1 MLRPSYRVSL
11 CVLFVSLLQVTAQ
24 TKPEPAQQ
32 VKTNSG
38 LDVPCAMPN
47 LPAPS
52 RAPNIFSDEQE
63 EWLGDVIDQTFRQN
77 FHVVE
82 DPDGYLQKLGERL
95 LAQLPPTKMHYRFF
109 IVDAPELNSF
119 GTAGGR
125 IYIFRRIISFTQN
138 EDELAAL
145 LGHEIG
151 HIVTHQS
158 AIDFSE
164 WFQELNI
171 RQVGDRQDIFNKW
184 NQLVDNAAKLHSHS
198 SAKREQEEQLVADRI
213 GLYAMARAGYDPTHA
228 VDFLDRLFQTKRK
241 TGGFWSDFFGRTSP
255 EAKRLRE
262 VMRNATPLPANCISP
277 LPSDSPA
284 HFASWQKAVVESKI
298 ATAKEDVQ
306 GVLKKTSLAP
316 QLRGDL
322 HSILFSPDG
331 AYMLAQDE
339 SSIFLL
345 SREPLQNLFRID
357 APDAHAAQFSPDSHS
372 VVFYDKEFRVEKWDI
387 ANKQRASIHQVTLP
401 MQCMQTRL
409 SPTGDVLACMTGEFE
424 LQLIDVPKNT
434 VLFSRKRL
442 YQPEGFEL
450 YFIELM
456 ALFGA
461 PPQLFHMNFSPDGRY
476 FLVGHGRTTLGY
488 DLQTH
493 EELKLAKRIKD
504 LIGRDFTFLSSDRI
518 AGTEFGNSQQKLSLL
533 QFPSGDPIDA
543 FPMNTGGGISRA
555 TKGDYA
561 LVHGGTVP
569 VGVVDLKEKKAIM
582 GYKSPGFDIY
592 DQWFAGEAV
601 GGEVGVFNISDKKLV
616 ANVHLPDSPLGSPRA
631 VAFSPNGKWLA
642 ASGPTRGAIWNV
654 ETGERMFYTLGFE
667 SAYFDQD
674 RFIGE
679 FPKHE
684 KNPPRMFQ
692 FDPTDKSGKLLYA
705 LPETTGDSPAQV
717 FNPARTWQLGELL
730 MTLAPQEGKQNMGK
744 FLMQAYDVRTKTK
757 LWEKNV
763 RKSRFEFFH
772 SRPGRTV
779 TMLVIDY
786 DAIKAEAREDAAL
799 NAKLQAIEG
808 TEGKKDSYV
817 LRVFDAQNGN
827 DLGAVLVDT
836 GKLSFRVLWATTVR
850 DTVLVGDS
858 INRTLVYSL
867 KSGAQKGKI
876 LGNPRAISNDGSK
889 MLIETSKGAADLYD
903 IGTLKILTHFTF
915 PSRIVHAEFTAE
927 GNKLMVLTADQSVYQ
942 INVEGA
948 SAGSQTAST
957 DKLR

>member
-1 MLRPSYRVSL
+1 MARPSYFVAL
-11 CVLFVSLLQVTAQ
+11 CILVASLLQVTPQAQ
-24 TKPEPAQQ
+24 PAQQ
-32 VKTNSG
+32 TKSLSG
-38 LDVPCAMPN
+38 PGTACAMPV
-47 LPAPS
+47 LPATS
-52 RAPNIFSDEQE
+52 RATDIFNDEQE
-63 EWLGDVIDQTFRQN
+63 EWLGDVIDQTLRRD

-95 LAQLPPTKMHYRFF
+95 LAQLPPTKMHYRFS
-109 IVDAPELNSF
+109 IVDAPNLNSF

-164 WFQELNI
+164 WLQELNV
-171 RQVGDRQDIFNKW
+171 REVGDRQDIFNKW
-184 NQLVDNAAKLHSHS
+184 NLLMDNAAKIHGHS
-198 SAKREQEEQLVADRI
+198 SNKREQEEQLVADRI
-213 GLYAMARAGYDPTHA
+213 GLYAMTRAGYDPTHA
-228 VDFLDRLFQTKRK
+228 VDFLDRLFQTRRK

-255 EAKRLRE
+255 ESKRLRE
-262 VMRNATPLPANCISP
+262 ITRNATPLAANCISP
-277 LPSDSPA
+277 LPSDSAA
-284 HFASWQKAVVESKI
+284 HFTAWQKAVVESRI
-298 ATAKEDVQ
+298 ASAKEDVQ

-331 AYMLAQDE
+331 TYMLAQDE

-345 SREPLQNLFRID
+345 SRDPLQNLFRID
-357 APDAHAAQFSPDSHS
+357 APDAYAAQFSPDSHS
-372 VVFYDKEFRVEKWDI
+372 VVFYDKEFRVEKWDV
-387 ANKQRASIHQVTLP
+387 AGKQRASIHQVTLP
-401 MQCMQTRL
+401 MQCLQTRL
-409 SPTGDVLACMTGEFE
+409 SPTGDILACMTGDFE
-424 LQLIDVPKNT
+424 LQLVDVPKNT
-434 VLFSRKRL
+434 VLFSRKKF

-456 ALFGA
+456 AMFGEL
-461 PPQLFHMNFSPDGRY
+461 PKLFHMNFSPDGRY
-476 FLVGHGRTTLGY
+476 FLLGHGRAALGY

-493 EELKLAKRIKD
+493 EELKLAKRIKE
-504 LIGRDFTFLSSDRI
+504 LIGREFTFLSNDKI
-518 AGTEFGNSQQKLSLL
+518 AAGDYSGVQQKLALA
-533 QFPSGDPIDA
+533 QFPSGDAIDVY
-543 FPMNTGGGISRA
+543 PMAIGGGMVRA
-555 TKGDYA
+555 TKGDY
-561 LVHGGTVP
+561 LLILGGTVP

-601 GGEVGVFNISDKKLV
+601 GGELGVFNMSDKNLV
-616 ANVHLPDSPLGSPRA
+616 AKVRLPDSPLGRPRA
-631 VAFSPNGKWLA
+631 VAFSSNGKWLA

-667 SAYFDQD
+667 GAYFDQD
-674 RFIGE
+674 HFIGE

-705 LPETTGDSPAQV
+705 LPESTGGSPAQA

-779 TMLVIDY
+779 TMLVSDY
-786 DAIKAEAREDAAL
+786 DSIKAEAKEDAAL

-836 GKLSFRVLWATTVR
+836 GKLSFRVIWATTVR

-876 LGNPRAISNDGSK
+876 LGDPRAISNDGSK
-889 MLIETSKGAADLYD
+889 MLIETNKGVADLYD
-903 IGTLKILTHFTF
+903 IATLKTLAHFTF
-915 PSRIVHAEFTAE
+915 PSHIVHAEFTAE

-942 INVEGA
+942 VNVEGTA
-948 SAGSQTAST
+948 AGTQTASSN
-957 DKLR
+957 

>member
-1 MLRPSYRVSL
+1 MLRPSYLAAFSILVVSL
-11 CVLFVSLLQVTAQ
+11 FQVAAQAQPQPARTA
-24 TKPEPAQQ
+24 PGRDGA
-32 VKTNSG
+32 
-38 LDVPCAMPN
+38 CAMPTV
-47 LPAPS
+47 PATS
-52 RAPNIFSDEQE
+52 RSPNIFSDEQE
-63 EWLGDVIDQTFRQN
+63 EWLGDVIDQTFRKN

-109 IVDAPELNSF
+109 IVDAPDLNSF

-151 HIVTHQS
+151 HIVTHQA

-184 NQLVDNAAKLHSHS
+184 NQLVDNASKLHNHS
-198 SAKREQEEQLVADRI
+198 SDKREQEEQVVADRI
-213 GLYAMARAGYDPTHA
+213 GLYAMTRAGYDPTHA

-255 EAKRLRE
+255 ESKRLRE
-262 VMRNATPLPANCISP
+262 VMRNATPLPASCISP
-277 LPSDSPA
+277 LPSDSAA
-284 HFASWQKAVVESKI
+284 HFAPWQKAVVESKVAI
-298 ATAKEDVQ
+298 AKEDVQ
-306 GVLKKTSLAP
+306 GVLKKTNLAP

-322 HSILFSPDG
+322 HSIRFSPDG
-331 AYMLAQDE
+331 AYVLAQDE

-345 SREPLQNLFRID
+345 SREPLENLFRID
-357 APDAHAAQFSPDSHS
+357 APDAYAAQFSPDSHS

-387 ANKQRASIHQVTLP
+387 AGKQRASIHQVTLP
-401 MQCMQTRL
+401 MQCMQTNL
-409 SPTGDVLACMTGEFE
+409 SPTGDVLVCMTGDFE
-424 LQLIDVPKNT
+424 LQLVDVPKNS
-434 VLFSRKRL
+434 VLFSRKKF
-442 YQPEGFEL
+442 YQPQGFEL

-456 ALFGA
+456 ALFGEL
-461 PPQLFHMNFSPDGRY
+461 PSLFHMDFSPDGRY
-476 FLVGHGRTTLGY
+476 FLVGHGRAALGY

-493 EELKLAKRIKD
+493 EELKLAKRIKEM
-504 LIGRDFTFLSSDRI
+504 IGREFTFLSSDKI
-518 AGTEFGNSQQKLSLL
+518 AAAEYSNAQQKIALAR
-533 QFPSGDPIDA
+533 FPSGDAIDV
-543 FPMNTGGGISRA
+543 FPMSASGGMVPA
-555 TKGDYA
+555 TKGDYL
-561 LVHGGTVP
+561 LVLGGSVA

-601 GGEVGVFNISDKKLV
+601 GGELGVFNMSDRNLV
-616 ANVHLPDSPLGSPRA
+616 AKVHLPDSPLGRPRA
-631 VAFSPNGKWLA
+631 VAFSSNGRWLA

-667 SAYFDQD
+667 GAYFDQD
-674 RFIGE
+674 HFIGE

-684 KNPPRMFQ
+684 KTPPRMYQ

-705 LPETTGDSPAQV
+705 LPETTGDSQAQA

-730 MTLAPQEGKQNMGK
+730 MTLAPQEGKQNVGK

-786 DAIKAEAREDAAL
+786 DAIKAEAKDDPAL

-817 LRVFDAQNGN
+817 LRVFDALNGN

-836 GKLSFRVLWATTVR
+836 GKLSFRVLWATTVH

-876 LGNPRAISNDGSK
+876 FGDPRAISNDGSK
-889 MLIETSKGAADLYD
+889 MLIETGKGLADLYD
-903 IGTLKILTHFTF
+903 IATLKPLAHFTF

-927 GNKLMVLTADQSVYQ
+927 GNNLMVLTADQAVYQ
-942 INVEGA
+942 LNV
-948 SAGSQTAST
+948 SATPEST
-957 DKLR
+957 QAKTD

>member
-1 MLRPSYRVSL
+1 MRWPSYLVALCILVVS
-11 CVLFVSLLQVTAQ
+11 FLQVTAQ
-24 TKPEPAQQ
+24 AQPA
-32 VKTNSG
+32 KTTSG
-38 LDVPCAMPN
+38 SDGPCSMPP
-47 LPAPS
+47 LPTTP
-52 RAPNIFSDEQE
+52 RGPNIFNDEQE
-63 EWLGDVIDQTFRQN
+63 EWLGDVIDQTFRRD

-82 DPDGYLQKLGERL
+82 DPDGYLQKLGERV
-95 LAQLPPTKMHYRFF
+95 LAQLPPTKVHYRFV
-109 IVDAPELNSF
+109 IVDAPDLNSF

-125 IYIFRRIISFTQN
+125 IYIFRRMISFAQN

-151 HIVTHQS
+151 HMVTHQA
-158 AIDFSE
+158 AIEFSE
-164 WFQELNI
+164 WLRELNI
-171 RQVGDRQDIFNKW
+171 REVGDRQDIFNKW
-184 NQLVDNAAKLHSHS
+184 NQLVDNAAKIRIHS
-198 SAKREQEEQLVADRI
+198 SDKREQEEQLVADRV

-255 EAKRLRE
+255 ESKRLRE
-262 VMRNATPLPANCISP
+262 VMRNATPLPGNCISP
-277 LPSDSPA
+277 LPSDSVA
-284 HFASWQKAVVESKI
+284 HFTSWQKAVVESKI

-306 GVLKKTSLAP
+306 GILKKISLAP

-339 SSIFLL
+339 SSVFLL

-357 APDAHAAQFSPDSHS
+357 ASDAHAAQFSPDSHS

-387 ANKQRASIHQVTLP
+387 ASKQRTSIHQVTLP
-401 MQCMQTRL
+401 MQCMQTLL
-409 SPTGDVLACMTGEFE
+409 SPMGDVLACMTGEFE
-424 LQLIDVPKNT
+424 LQLVDVPKNT
-434 VLFSRKRL
+434 VLFSRKKF
-442 YQPEGFEL
+442 YQPGGFEL

-456 ALFGA
+456 ALLGES
-461 PPQLFHMNFSPDGRY
+461 PKLFHLNFSPDGRY
-476 FLVGHGRTTLGY
+476 FLIGHDRVAMGY

-493 EELKLAKRIKD
+493 EELKLAKRIKE
-504 LIGRDFTFLSSDRI
+504 LIGRDFIFLSADRI
-518 AGTEFGNSQQKLSLL
+518 AGADYSNAQQKLALA
-533 QFPSGDPIDA
+533 QFPSGDAIDV
-543 FPMNTGGGISRA
+543 FPLAMGRGMARA
-555 TKGDYA
+555 TKGDY
-561 LVHGGTVP
+561 LLIRGGSVP

-601 GGEVGVFNISDKKLV
+601 GGEVGVLNMSDKKLI
-616 ANVHLPDSPLGSPRA
+616 ANVRLPDSPLGRPRA
-631 VAFSPNGKWLA
+631 VSFSPNGKWLA

-667 SAYFDQD
+667 GAYFDQD

-692 FDPTDKSGKLLYA
+692 FDPSDKSAKLLYA
-705 LPETTGDSPAQV
+705 LPETTGDSPAQA
-717 FNPARTWQLGELL
+717 FNPTRTWQLGELL
-730 MTLAPQEGKQNMGK
+730 MTLAPQEGKQNTGK
-744 FLMQAYDVRTKTK
+744 FLMQAFDVRTKAK

-786 DAIKAEAREDAAL
+786 DAIKAEAKEDATL

-876 LGNPRAISNDGSK
+876 LGDPRAISNDGSK
-889 MLIETSKGAADLYD
+889 MLIETGKGAADLYD
-903 IGTLKILTHFTF
+903 IATLKTLAHFTF

-927 GNKLMVLTADQSVYQ
+927 NNKLMVLTADQSVYQ
-942 INVEGA
+942 VNVEA
-948 SAGSQTAST
+948 PPSTQTASSN
-957 DKLR
+957 

>member
-1 MLRPSYRVSL
+1 MLRPSCFVAL
-11 CVLFVSLLQVTAQ
+11 CILVVSLLQVTAQ
-24 TKPEPAQQ
+24 AQPQPAQQ
-32 VKTNSG
+32 VRIASSSDG
-38 LDVPCAMPN
+38 ACALPN
-47 LPAPS
+47 LPSTS
-52 RAPNIFSDEQE
+52 RGPNIFSDQQE
-63 EWLGDVIDQTFRQN
+63 EWLGDVIDQTFRKD

-95 LAQLPPTKMHYRFF
+95 LAQLPPTKMHYRFV
-109 IVDAPELNSF
+109 IVDAPDLNSF

-125 IYIFRRIISFTQN
+125 IYIFRRIISFAQN

-151 HIVTHQS
+151 HMVTHQA
-158 AIDFSE
+158 AIEFSG
-164 WFQELNI
+164 WLGELNVHA
-171 RQVGDRQDIFNKW
+171 VGDRQDIFNKW
-184 NQLVDNAAKLHSHS
+184 NQLVDNAAKIHIHS
-198 SAKREQEEQLVADRI
+198 SDKREQGEQLIADRI

-255 EAKRLRE
+255 ESKRLRE
-262 VMRNATPLPANCISP
+262 VMRNATPLPGSCISP

-284 HFASWQKAVVESKI
+284 HFTSWQKAVVESKI

-306 GVLKKTSLAP
+306 GILKKTSLAP
-316 QLRGDL
+316 PLRGDL

-331 AYMLAQDE
+331 AYVLAQDE
-339 SSIFLL
+339 SSVFLL
-345 SREPLQNLFRID
+345 SRDPLQNLFRID
-357 APDAHAAQFSPDSHS
+357 APDAHNAQFSPDSHS

-387 ANKQRASIHQVTLP
+387 AGKQRVSIHQVTLP
-401 MQCMQTRL
+401 MQCVQTRL
-409 SPTGDVLACMTGEFE
+409 SPTGDALACMTGEFE

-434 VLFSRKRL
+434 VLFSRKKF
-442 YQPEGFEL
+442 YQPGGFEL
-450 YFIELM
+450 YFIELLAM
-456 ALFGA
+456 LGE
-461 PPQLFHMNFSPDGRY
+461 PPKLFHLDFSPDGRY
-476 FLVGHGRTTLGY
+476 FLVGHDRAVLGY

-518 AGTEFGNSQQKLSLL
+518 AGIDFGNSQQRLSLL

-555 TKGDYA
+555 TRGDYV
-561 LVHGGTVP
+561 LVHGGSVP
-569 VGVVDLKEKKAIM
+569 VGVVDLKEKKPIM

-601 GGEVGVFNISDKKLV
+601 GGEVGLLNMSDKKLV
-616 ANVHLPDSPLGSPRA
+616 ASVRLPDSPLGRPRA
-631 VAFSPNGKWLA
+631 VAFSQSGKWLA
-642 ASGPTRGAIWNV
+642 ASGPTRGAIWNI
-654 ETGERMFYTLGFE
+654 ETGERMFYTLGFRG
-667 SAYFDQD
+667 AYFDQD

-692 FDPTDKSGKLLYA
+692 LDPADKSTKLLYA
-705 LPETTGDSPAQV
+705 LPETPGDSSAQA

-730 MTLAPQEGKQNMGK
+730 MTLVPQQGKQNTGK
-744 FLMQAYDVRTKTK
+744 FLMEAFDVRTRTK
-757 LWEKNV
+757 LWEKSV

-786 DAIKAEAREDAAL
+786 DAIKAEAKEDAAL
-799 NAKLQAIEG
+799 NARLQAIEG
-808 TEGKKDSYV
+808 NEGKKDSYV

-827 DLGAVLVDT
+827 ELGAVLVDT

-876 LGNPRAISNDGSK
+876 LGDPCAISNDGSK
-889 MLIETSKGAADLYD
+889 MLIETGKGAADLYD
-903 IGTLKILTHFTF
+903 IATLKILAHFTF

-927 GNKLMVLTADQSVYQ
+927 NNKLMVLTADQSVYQ
-942 INVEGA
+942 LNVEGA
-948 SAGSQTAST
+948 LAGTQTAST
-957 DKLR
+957 N

>member
-1 MLRPSYRVSL
+1 MLRPGYLVALYILVVSL
-11 CVLFVSLLQVTAQ
+11 FQVTTQAQ
-24 TKPEPAQQ
+24 PRPAQQ
-32 VKTNSG
+32 QKTAFST
-38 LDVPCAMPN
+38 DAACAMPN
-47 LPAPS
+47 LPATS
-52 RAPNIFSDEQE
+52 RGLNIFSDEQE
-63 EWLGDVIDQTFRQN
+63 EWLGDVIDQTFRKD

-95 LAQLPPTKMHYRFF
+95 LAQLPPTKVHYRFV
-109 IVDAPELNSF
+109 IVDAPDLNSF

-125 IYIFRRIISFTQN
+125 IYIFRRIISFAQN

-151 HIVTHQS
+151 HMVTHQA
-158 AIDFSE
+158 AIEFSG
-164 WFQELNI
+164 WLGELNV
-171 RQVGDRQDIFNKW
+171 REVGDRQDIFNKW
-184 NQLVDNAAKLHSHS
+184 NQLVDNAAKIHVHNSD
-198 SAKREQEEQLVADRI
+198 KREQEEQLVADRI

-241 TGGFWSDFFGRTSP
+241 VGGFWSDFFGRTSP
-255 EAKRLRE
+255 ESKRLRE
-262 VMRNATPLPANCISP
+262 VMRNATPLPGNCISP
-277 LPSDSPA
+277 LPSDSAA
-284 HFASWQKAVVESKI
+284 HFTSWQKAVVESKI
-298 ATAKEDVQ
+298 AVAKEDVQ
-306 GVLKKTSLAP
+306 GVLKKISLAP

-331 AYMLAQDE
+331 AYVLAQDE
-339 SSIFLL
+339 SSVFLL
-345 SREPLQNLFRID
+345 SRDPLQNLFRID

-387 ANKQRASIHQVTLP
+387 AGKQRVSIHQVTLP
-401 MQCMQTRL
+401 MQCVQTRL

-434 VLFSRKRL
+434 VLFSRKKF
-442 YQPEGFEL
+442 YQPGGFEL

-456 ALFGA
+456 AMLGEL
-461 PPQLFHMNFSPDGRY
+461 PKLFHLDFSPDGRY
-476 FLVGHGRTTLGY
+476 FLVGHDRAVLGY

-493 EELKLAKRIKD
+493 EELKLAKKVKD

-518 AGTEFGNSQQKLSLL
+518 AGTEFANSQQRLSLL

-543 FPMNTGGGISRA
+543 FPMNTGGGLSRA
-555 TKGDYA
+555 TRGDYV

-601 GGEVGVFNISDKKLV
+601 GGEVGLLNMSDKKLV
-616 ANVHLPDSPLGSPRA
+616 ASVRLPDSPLGRPRA
-631 VAFSPNGKWLA
+631 VAFSQSGKWLA

-654 ETGERMFYTLGFE
+654 ETGERMFYTLGFAG
-667 SAYFDQD
+667 AYFDQD

-692 FDPTDKSGKLLYA
+692 FDPTDKSAKLLYA
-705 LPETTGDSPAQV
+705 LPETPANSLAQA

-730 MTLAPQEGKQNMGK
+730 MTLAPQEGKQNAGK
-744 FLMQAYDVRTKTK
+744 FTMQAFDVRTNKK
-757 LWEKNV
+757 LWERNV

-786 DAIKAEAREDAAL
+786 DAIKAEAKEDAAL
-799 NAKLQAIEG
+799 NARLQAIEG
-808 TEGKKDSYV
+808 SEGKKDSYV

-858 INRTLVYSL
+858 IDRTLVYSL

-876 LGNPRAISNDGSK
+876 LGDPRAISNDGGK
-889 MLIETSKGAADLYD
+889 MLIETGKGVADLYD
-903 IGTLKILTHFTF
+903 IATLKVLAHFTF

-927 GNKLMVLTADQSVYQ
+927 NNKLMVLTADQSVYQ
-942 INVEGA
+942 VNVEGA
-948 SAGSQTAST
+948 PANTQTAST
-957 DKLR
+957 K